1 MRSEKIRRL
10 TLGGMMAAIIA
21 VFTAY
26 VSCPIPG
33 GYFHPGDA
41 MIALCAVVLGPY
53 AAIPAAIGSM
63 LADLL
68 VGYQQYAVF
77 TFLIKGLI
85 GLLAGW
91 GCARGTLNLR
101 SVTTLIIAALALPA
115 GYAAADICIGDMAL
129 VIADLP
135 WNCLQAAV
143 FLISGL
149 VCLGTKLRKL
159 IDRF

>member
-1 MRSEKIRRL
+1 MLSKKTRRL
-10 TLGGMMAAIIA
+10 TLSGMLAALTA

-41 MIALCAVVLGPY
+41 MIALSAIVLGPY
-53 AAIPAAIGSM
+53 AAIPAAIGSL

-68 VGYQQYAVF
+68 VGYQHYAAF
-77 TFLIKGLI
+77 TLVIKGLA

-91 GCARGTLNLR
+91 GCVSGKLGPR
-101 SVTTLIIAALALPA
+101 SVLSLLGAALIIPA
-115 GYAAADICIGDMAL
+115 GYVVADLCLGDLAL

-143 FLISGL
+143 FFISGV
-149 VCLGTKLRKL
+149 VCLGTRLKKLT
-159 IDRF
+159 DRL